1 MNITLGSNPEK
12 DITVITIEISNTQ
25 VARDRKLYST
35 MRYEKKP
42 DKLLHLLG
50 DLAFRMQK
58 GMVK

>member
-1 MNITLGSNPEK
+1 MNITLGENREK
-12 DITVITIEISNTQ
+12 DTTTISIEISNVQ
-25 VARDRKLYST
+25 LAKDRKLWTT